1 MIDKS
6 LDKTVSCELSS
17 FRYLSNINGLSVLDG
32 TYLELLIIFSLKSKK
47 YICLEG
53 LLDLEEVKL
62 AFNLK
67 SISSVKSIMER
78 LHFLKALGL
87 YKKTGKYHKH
97 TYAFSINQDYAKY
110 FFIK

>member
-1 MIDKS
+1 MIDEN
-6 LDKTVSCELSS
+6 LDKAVSCELSS
-17 FRYLSNINGLSVLDG
+17 FRYFSNINGLSLRDG
-32 TYLELLIIFSLKSKK
+32 TYLESLILFSLQSKK

-53 LLDLEEVKL
+53 ILDLGELRL
-62 AFNLK
+62 AFDLK
-67 SISSVKSIMER
+67 SISSIKSIMER
-78 LHFLKALGL
+78 LHFFKALNL